1 MATKTSNLLF
11 YLKLMARDKI
21 FRWATYAALTVVN
34 VAGLA
39 FTFLNAFRCRPFKA
53 AFQHPVTDDAHL
65 GAFVVVVGVVRI
77 AYLQNAS
84 LARLQVSTDS
94 QDGRQS
100 DLERDDFLWVA
111 ALSFMWSAIEVNV
124 AIICACIHSLKPL
137 VAHVVPMLIRDPEYM
152 NEAGITFNHPHA
164 PESSPPRVNGFT
176 EKNFSPAM
184 ETTQINEVREGPQG
198 LVEFSSTPALLA
210 SGSYANDPDGGS
222 TNSRR
227 RRRTAPFFDF
237 VDEGPAK
244 TMLKMTKRESI
255 PVLAMI
261 TVLFFLWGFAYRLL
275 DILNSQFQ
283 LIVEMSSARVN
294 GLHAAYFG
302 GYILGPI
309 AGRLVFKLWGY
320 RSTFVV
326 GLCIYACGVLM
337 FWPSAV
343 LGSFIAFLMSN
354 LIVGSGLAVFE
365 TAANSFVA
373 LCGPMEYSEARLN
386 IAQGFQAIGAA
397 TSPLLAKRVL
407 FCTATDVPLLI
418 DTQWT
423 YLGIAFFAILLAI
436 VFYCLP
442 IPEASDQELADLT
455 DQRLDANSAR
465 IGQVRVV
472 WATLTLGLVAQFFYF
487 GGQEAMNTH
496 FQSRIASIKTDTS
509 LTPFD
514 HQAIGHALFALSR
527 FITAAAHWLT
537 KPRLILLALYVAMI
551 ACTVLSM
558 FLHDTPAL
566 VLTLLIYLFSSGVFS
581 LTFAISL
588 RGMCP
593 HTKTASALLTSAISG
608 GSIFPSIQPL
618 VAKRH
623 GIHFSF
629 IVPLSLF
636 AIGSIFPLYLNLV
649 PAARRQVD
657 PIANEYL
664 HPHPQRDRL
673 RRWRQGAL
681 YFDDERDDDS
691 DSPFPSVARI
701 ARCRRAVLVGLDG
714 PFAMHAGMG
723 PHA

>member
-1 MATKTSNLLF
+1 MATKTSILLS
-11 YLKLMARDKI
+11 YLKLIARDKI

-39 FTFLNAFRCRPFKA
+39 FIFLNAFRCRPLKA
-53 AFQHPVTDDAHL
+53 AFQHPVTDDAQW
-65 GAFVVVVGVVRI
+65 F
-77 AYLQNAS
+77 
-84 LARLQVSTDS
+84 
-94 QDGRQS
+94 
-100 DLERDDFLWVA
+100 A

-124 AIICACIHSLKPL
+124 GIICACVPSLKPL

-152 NEAGITFNHPHA
+152 SEAGITFDHPHA

-237 VDEGPAK
+237 VDERPAK
-244 TMLKMTKRESI
+244 RMPKMNRRESI
-255 PVLAMI
+255 P
-261 TVLFFLWGFAYRLL
+261 
-275 DILNSQFQ
+275 

-309 AGRLVFKLWGY
+309 A
-320 RSTFVV
+320 
-326 GLCIYACGVLM
+326 
-337 FWPSAV
+337 
-343 LGSFIAFLMSN
+343 AFLMSN

-407 FCTATDVPLLI
+407 FRTATDVPSLI
-418 DTQWT
+418 DIQWT
-423 YLGIAFFAILLAI
+423 YLRIAFFAILLAI
-436 VFYCLP
+436 IFYYLP
-442 IPEASDQELADLT
+442 IPEASDQELADLA
-455 DQRLDANSAR
+455 DQRLDVNSAR

-472 WATLTLGLVAQFFYF
+472 WVTLTLGLVAQFFYF

-509 LTPFD
+509 LTPFH
-514 HQAIGHALFALSR
+514 HQAIGHALFALGR
-527 FITAAAHWLT
+527 YITAAAHWLT

-581 LTFAISL
+581 LIFAISL
-588 RGMCP
+588 RGMGP
-593 HTKTASALLTSAISG
+593 HTKTASALPTSAISG

-623 GIHFSF
+623 GIPFSF

-636 AIGSIFPLYLNLV
+636 VIGSIFPLYLNLV

-664 HPHPQRDRL
+664 HPQPQRD
-673 RRWRQGAL
+673 
-681 YFDDERDDDS
+681 
-691 DSPFPSVARI
+691 
-701 ARCRRAVLVGLDG
+701 
-714 PFAMHAGMG
+714 
-723 PHA
+723 

>member
-39 FTFLNAFRCRPFKA
+39 FTFLNAFRCRPLKA
-53 AFQHPVTDDAHL
+53 AFQHPVTDDAQCTDL
-65 GAFVVVVGVVRI
+65 VTLYLFGAFVVIVGVVRI
-77 AYLQNAS
+77 AYPQNAS

-124 AIICACIHSLKPL
+124 GIICACVPSLKPL

-152 NEAGITFNHPHA
+152 SEAGITFDHPHA

-227 RRRTAPFFDF
+227 RRRTVPFFDF
-237 VDEGPAK
+237 VDERPAK
-244 TMLKMTKRESI
+244 RMLKMIKRELI
-255 PVLAMI
+255 PVLATI
-261 TVLFFLWGFAYRLL
+261 TVLFFLWGFAYGLL
-275 DILNSQFQ
+275 DILNAQFQ

-294 GLHAAYFG
+294 GLHAACFG
-302 GYILGPI
+302 GYILGPV
-309 AGRLVFKLWGY
+309 AGRLVLKLWGY

-337 FWPSAV
+337 FWASAV

-397 TSPLLAKRVL
+397 ASPLLAKKVL
-407 FCTATDVPLLI
+407 FRTATDVPSLI
-418 DTQWT
+418 DVQWT

-472 WATLTLGLVAQFFYF
+472 WVTLTLGLVAHEFNIHPN
-487 GGQEAMNTH
+487 GSPN
-496 FQSRIASIKTDTS
+496 RASS
-509 LTPFD
+509 YSP
-514 HQAIGHALFALSR
+514 S
-527 FITAAAHWLT
+527 
-537 KPRLILLALYVAMI
+537 
-551 ACTVLSM
+551 VLSM

-581 LTFAISL
+581 LIFALSL
-588 RGMCP
+588 RGMGP

-608 GSIFPSIQPL
+608 GSIFPSIRPL

-623 GIHFSF
+623 GIPFSF
-629 IVPLSLF
+629 IVPLSFF
-636 AIGSIFPLYLNLV
+636 ATGSIFPLYLNLV
-649 PAARRQVD
+649 PAARRQGD

-664 HPHPQRDRL
+664 HAHPQRDRMT
-673 RRWRQGAL
+673 G
-681 YFDDERDDDS
+681 
-691 DSPFPSVARI
+691 
-701 ARCRRAVLVGLDG
+701 
-714 PFAMHAGMG
+714 
-723 PHA
+723 